1 MSMLAHLFGI
11 MPFSLDV
18 GGRKTKW
25 VLRIG
30 DALISS
36 NNQRHFKLSQHAL
49 SLPPKHLLRIWNY
62 APININ
68 RTYKSS
74 ELWQYILSHLASDAR
89 FIDIGSNIGGYLKL
103 ANERGMTTLG
113 VEANPELGQVLAQN
127 REVFG
132 EVHSLALGDED
143 GVQPFHISDINPGG
157 SSLVESN
164 KGWMSSGYNRT
175 VDVNV
180 TTLDGLLH
188 SKWPDWEVVDLVKID
203 VEGAEE
209 SVVRGMKKS
218 LASGK
223 IRAIWC
229 EVRGP
234 ESDRNPNSALTVNR
248 FLADFGFE
256 AFTFNSSQNPPLC
269 PFDPGASLPQY
280 FDLLFVRSE
289 SVTGGRDA

>member
-1 MSMLAHLFGI
+1 MSMLGHLFAI

-30 DALISS
+30 DAFTAAK
-36 NNQRHFKLSQHAL
+36 NQRHFKLSQHSL
-49 SLPPKHLLRIWNY
+49 SLPPKHLLRIWKY

-74 ELWQYILSHLASDAR
+74 ELWQYILAHLASDAR

-113 VEANPELGQVLAQN
+113 VEANPELGPVLAQN

-132 EVHSLALGDED
+132 EVCSVALGDEE
-143 GVQPFHISDINPGG
+143 GVQPFHISDTNPGG

-164 KGWMSSGYNRT
+164 KGWKSSGYNRT
-175 VDVNV
+175 VSVKV
-180 TTLDGLLH
+180 TTLDELLR
-188 SKWPDWEVVDLVKID
+188 SKLPDWDVVDLVKID

-209 SVVRGMKKS
+209 SVVRGMKKGLS
-218 LASGK
+218 SGK
-223 IRAIWC
+223 IQAIWC

-234 ESDRNPNSALTVNR
+234 ESDRNPNSALTVSR
-248 FLADFGFE
+248 FLADFGFN
-256 AFTFNSSQNPPLC
+256 ALIFNSSHKPQLSPFNP
-269 PFDPGASLPQY
+269 DAELPQY
-280 FDLLFVRSE
+280 FDLLFVKSDH
-289 SVTGGRDA
+289 VAGAT